1 MSLNLAQFAYT
12 NRLRR
17 LPPEHKLGFA
27 IALFILGYTAPP
39 PIQWLITLWVGVW
52 IVVYGGIPLSVYG
65 KLLSLPLGFGVLSL
79 PPLVLSGVSLSQIS
93 EIQEDIWQG
102 FFLGGFY
109 LYLSQQGLQ
118 QAGEMLSRA
127 IALTSC
133 LYFILLTIPLLE
145 IIRLLQKLRCPSLI
159 LDLLLLMYRFIFLL
173 MDTAN
178 ELILA
183 QNARFGYH
191 SFNRSLHSLGLLI
204 TQLLHRTL
212 ENYRASVLGLQ
223 SRGFNGEFRVLHQ
236 RRYSPNLR
244 YSIEAVLGLVLI
256 ILATLKL

>member
-1 MSLNLAQFAYT
+1 MSLHLAQFAYT

-27 IALFILGYTAPP
+27 IALFILGYMAPP
-39 PIQWLITLWVGVW
+39 PLQWLITLWVGVW
-52 IVVYGGIPLSVYG
+52 IVVYGGMPLPLYG
-65 KLLSLPLGFGVLSL
+65 KLLSLPLGFALLSL
-79 PPLVLSGVSLSQIS
+79 PPLVLSGVSLSQIG

-102 FFLGGFY
+102 FALGGFY
-109 LYLSQQGLQ
+109 LYISQQGVQ
-118 QAGEMLSRA
+118 QAGEILSRA

-133 LYFILLTIPLLE
+133 LYFILLTIPLIELL
-145 IIRLLQKLRCPSLI
+145 RLLQNLKCPPLI

-178 ELILA
+178 ALFLA
-183 QNARFGYH
+183 QNARFGYR
-191 SFNRSLHSLGLLI
+191 SFNTSLRSLGLLI

-236 RRYSPNLR
+236 RRYSPSLR
-244 YSIEAVLGLVLI
+244 YSIEAILGLILI
-256 ILATLKL
+256 ILATLKQ